1 MRKIQNWRTTV
12 VGFSAALYSVL
23 ESYASRGEVPD
34 AKTMSFAILIAL
46 LGWVSADGNS
56 ADGK

>member
-23 ESYASRGEVPD
+23 EPYVSRGEIPD
-34 AKTMSFAILIAL
+34 SKTLSFAVLIAL
-46 LGWVSADGNS
+46 LGWLSADS
-56 ADGK
+56 KDDR